1 MQSFLDL
8 YHFTCKASDFSL
20 SSSNVKAKKVD
31 KHRFNTLVWRLY
43 DAKCILIFR
52 ASSGEEKKKKKR
64 QEIDNQKT
72 TLRSC
77 LSLVNKIEG
86 KKRRVSKMKH
96 RSSMVFPCGI
106 ETSSFIAAARFTR
119 CSCILSGNSVV
130 RQQRELDR

>member
-64 QEIDNQKT
+64 DRKST
-72 TLRSC
+72 TKKP
-77 LSLVNKIEG
+77 LSARVYRWWIKLKEKKEELAKWNIEVAWYFHVAL
-86 KKRRVSKMKH
+86 KRRVLSPPLDSRVARVSCLVT
-96 RSSMVFPCGI
+96 RSSD
-106 ETSSFIAAARFTR
+106 
-119 CSCILSGNSVV
+119 NSAN
-130 RQQRELDR
+130 